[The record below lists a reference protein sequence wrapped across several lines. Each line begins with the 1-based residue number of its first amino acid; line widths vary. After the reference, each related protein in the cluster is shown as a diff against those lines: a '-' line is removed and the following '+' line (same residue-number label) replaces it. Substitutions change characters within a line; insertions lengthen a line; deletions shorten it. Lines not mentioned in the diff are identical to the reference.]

1 MVVVWIRKYAAAAL
15 SVVAVLFAV
24 WTLDVY
30 FVKASPHWGQRELI
44 AEYVKQNVEIPG
56 PLIAYQMNWK
66 GENFYTGNH
75 IPAFVTSGKKFTDY
89 MLELKKQ
96 GKKTFYFVTEP
107 HRTGVLSNELGQPRM
122 FDKLT
127 KPDLNNK
134 FVLVRARFD

>member
-1 MVVVWIRKYAAAAL
+1 M
-15 SVVAVLFAV
+15 VAVSLKNGVAVVFAA

-30 FVKASPHWGQRELI
+30 FVKASPHWGQREVI
-44 AEYVKQNVEIPG
+44 AEYYKQSSTVAG

-66 GENFYTGNH
+66 GENFYSGNH
-75 IPAFVTSGKKFTDY
+75 IPAFVTSGKKFQDH

-107 HRTGVLSNELGQPRM
+107 HRTGTLNNELGMPRV

-127 KPDLNNK
+127 TPELNNK